1 MRIFKFIFFSLT
13 AIAIMLAVF
22 ASISYTPPILKSHS
36 IAKLTA
42 IDVNGDRQ
50 FVLLR
55 GHDRK
60 APVLLFLHGGP
71 GMPAM
76 FLAHDF
82 QRELEKEFVVVHWD
96 QRASG
101 KSYRDGIDPSMLKIS
116 QLLDD
121 AEVVIEY
128 VNAELGAAK
137 VWVAG
142 HSHGSYLGVLL
153 ARRRPELVEAL
164 VTMGQVTGSDRLR
177 ETQDAFLRSQF
188 ASLVCPRIPKSH
200 RRTARVCC
208 LKPTANFT
216 RRILLRRC

>member
-1 MRIFKFIFFSLT
+1 
-13 AIAIMLAVF
+13 
-22 ASISYTPPILKSHS
+22 
-36 IAKLTA
+36 
-42 IDVNGDRQ
+42 
-50 FVLLR
+50 
-55 GHDRK
+55 
-60 APVLLFLHGGP
+60 
-71 GMPAM
+71 MPAM